1 MGVIQGSINN
11 MLGTAGV
18 IAGLGK
24 NAMEQQDANILKKAE
39 VGGQL
44 NAMEE
49 EISGLKEKQ
58 AGLMQEMPGAG
69 TPEWDKAT
77 AEATRDDVEPGAINS
92 VIGGTTTNND
102 IIAFNRAMESASNAI
117 AAKENQLAAFKRT
130 YDNIG
135 KSMIE
140 RAFGRKK

>member
-24 NAMEQQDANILKKAE
+24 NAMEQQDANILKKADLGEKIQGLQEE
-39 VGGQL
+39 VGDMRY
-44 NAMEE
+44 NTEE
-49 EISGLKEKQ
+49 MMAEQPAYGTPVWNEALKE
-58 AGLMQEMPGAG
+58 AEMSG
-69 TPEWDKAT
+69 E
-77 AEATRDDVEPGAINS
+77 EPGAINS